1 MNRIII
7 LIIACTA
14 LFLSACEKDP
24 GEGGSAT
31 IEGKVVINEVSPS
44 GNILAEYDGV
54 EERVYIIYG
63 DNEIY
68 DDEVRS
74 SYDGRFKFD
83 NLFKGTYTVFVYS
96 DCSSCPSGKETVM
109 KSIEITD
116 RGETVSFDEDFIS
129 VKN

>member
-1 MNRIII
+1 M
-7 LIIACTA
+7 
-14 LFLSACEKDP
+14 FLSACEKDP